1 MVVLAPLSSLT
12 LPSGRAKPLVRGE
25 ADGDPAASTSLILP
39 SGRTEPLV
47 RGEGEPGG
55 VASPTGEYS
64 RSPVS
69 WGFILVLSSRKGF
82 LGEYR
87 VVGSLFSPLAY
98 CRIPRR
104 WGGKD

>member
-39 SGRTEPLV
+39 SGRTKPLV

-55 VASPTGEYS
+55 VVPG
-64 RSPVS
+64 
-69 WGFILVLSSRKGF
+69 GI
-82 LGEYR
+82 LGEAMAVR
-87 VVGSLFSPLAY
+87 PIAGEAPLSW
-98 CRIPRR
+98 CST
-104 WGGKD
+104 

>member
-25 ADGDPAASTSLILP
+25 VDGDPAASTSLILP

-55 VASPTGEYS
+55 VLIS
-64 RSPVS
+64 VD
-69 WGFILVLSSRKGF
+69 
-82 LGEYR
+82 
-87 VVGSLFSPLAY
+87 GSLRRLAFCEAMAVRPIAGEAPLSWY
-98 CRIPRR
+98 ST
-104 WGGKD
+104 

>member
-1 MVVLAPLSSLT
+1 MVVLAPVSSLT

-55 VASPTGEYS
+55 VFPRRRPGGGNG
-64 RSPVS
+64 RP
-69 WGFILVLSSRKGF
+69 
-82 LGEYR
+82 
-87 VVGSLFSPLAY
+87 AY
-98 CRIPRR
+98 CRGIYPLS
-104 WGGKD
+104 